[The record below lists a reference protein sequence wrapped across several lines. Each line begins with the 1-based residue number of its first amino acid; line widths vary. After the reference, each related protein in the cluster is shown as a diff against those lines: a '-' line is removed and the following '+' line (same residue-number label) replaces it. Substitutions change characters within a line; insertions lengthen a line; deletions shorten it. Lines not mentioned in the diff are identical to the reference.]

1 MKCPCLPAG
10 RLSLSPAGER
20 RRVGGMRHTNPKIVK
35 YISET
40 EYQMEKISKDILK
53 AIFDKISKEDTFSQQ
68 IGVKL
73 MELLPGFAR
82 ATLPITDETINIY
95 QMAHGGAIFSV
106 ADQACEAAGNSYG
119 EPAVALQQ
127 NIHFLSAAK
136 SGDHLEATAKV
147 THRSNRIG
155 LIEFEVKN
163 REGLPIAIGQQVIY
177 FRKGKVDKS

>member
-1 MKCPCLPAG
+1 MNK
-10 RLSLSPAGER
+10 
-20 RRVGGMRHTNPKIVK
+20 TTK
-35 YISET
+35 ET
-40 EYQMEKISKDILK
+40 LK
-53 AIFDKISKEDTFSQQ
+53 SIFDKVNKEDTFSQR

-73 MELLPGFAR
+73 IELLAGFAR
-82 ATLPITDETINIY
+82 TTLPMTDETNNIY

-127 NIHFLSAAK
+127 NIHFLAAGK
-136 SGDHLEATAKV
+136 SGDCLEATARV

-163 REGLPIAIGQQVIY
+163 QEGLLIAIGQQVIY
-177 FRKGKVDKS
+177 FKKGK

>member
-1 MKCPCLPAG
+1 MAEVP
-10 RLSLSPAGER
+10 
-20 RRVGGMRHTNPKIVK
+20 N
-35 YISET
+35 
-40 EYQMEKISKDILK
+40 DILK
-53 AIFDKISKEDTFSQQ
+53 SIFDKVNKEDTFSKR

-73 MELLPGFAR
+73 KELLPGFAR
-82 ATLPITDETINIY
+82 ATLLITDETINIY

-136 SGDHLEATAKV
+136 SGDRLEATAKV

-163 REGLPIAIGQQVIY
+163 QEGLSVAVGQQVIY
-177 FRKGKVDKS
+177 FKKGKYTEK